1 MKWQG
6 EMFDVTVLGSGLGG
20 LIVAALLASCNYRV
34 LCLKERSYHP
44 SYSREGYR
52 FTPFS
57 NFSEKRLKLELLK
70 AIFQALNLPLP
81 IQEQRPEREDEA
93 KRDRIKKKVTF
104 QVILPKARID
114 LFLKRPMLRREWE
127 REFPGETAQIENFY
141 TELDMGQHL
150 LERLKTKEGS
160 WSILPLHPFSLMK
173 RWFSFK
179 SLPARR
185 MDERLS
191 LFSREFQKFIQL
203 QLISWCNLS
212 SEGFPVSLGSY
223 LLLDHAGETG
233 SSNIELEKVERNVF
247 EKYIQSGGKMEEI
260 EGVERVDVGWRK
272 KRRFTLRLKGEERS
286 IGTRFLILN
295 SPLHRLSPLLHK
307 KEKLLSRW
315 REKIRPRYIL
325 LPLFLGIDEKVVP
338 VGMKDLLVSI
348 LDLEKPYEGGNL
360 LFLSVSREGDLT
372 AAPEGKRALTVE
384 SLIPMEKLERNSL
397 DEHSS
402 HVMRHLHHLFPFMEK
417 YIEFRDWSWADSQ
430 RLGWSYPHFVYETTS
445 NFRWREGIVPL
456 RIWRGLYFLGKEN
469 FPYMGLEGEILG
481 GWRVGQEILQKYQ

>member
-1 MKWQG
+1 MKWKG
-6 EMFDVTVLGSGLGG
+6 EEFDVTVLGSGLGG
-20 LIVAALLASCNYRV
+20 LIAAALLASCHHRV

-57 NFSEKRLKLELLK
+57 NFSEKRLKLEPWK
-70 AIFQALNLPLP
+70 AISQALNLPLLTRD
-81 IQEQRPEREDEA
+81 QNPEKQDEA
-93 KRDRIKKKVTF
+93 KRDRTQEGVAF

-114 LFLKRPMLRREWE
+114 LFSKRPMLRREWK
-127 REFPGETAQIENFY
+127 REFPGESAQIENFY

-150 LERLKTKEGS
+150 LERFRAKEGS
-160 WSILPLHPFSLMK
+160 WSILPLHPSSLTK
-173 RWFSFK
+173 RWLSFK

-212 SEGFPVSLGSY
+212 SEGFPVSLASY
-223 LLLDHAGETG
+223 LLLDHAGEKG
-233 SSNIELEKVERNVF
+233 LSNIELEKVERNIF
-247 EKYIQSGGKMEEI
+247 EKFIQSGGKVEEI
-260 EGVERVDVGWRK
+260 EGVERVDIGWRK
-272 KRRFTLRLKGEERS
+272 KRRFALTLKGEDRN

-295 SPLHRLSPLLHK
+295 SPLHRLSPLLGK
-307 KEKLLSRW
+307 KERLVSGW
-315 REKIRPRYIL
+315 GEKIWPRYIL

-338 VGMKDLLVSI
+338 VGMKNLLVSI
-348 LDLEKPYEGGNL
+348 LDLEKPNEGGNL
-360 LFLSVSREGDLT
+360 LFLSISQERDLS

-384 SLIPMEKLERNSL
+384 SLIPMERLERNSL

-402 HVMRHLHHLFPFMEK
+402 HVMRHLHRLFPFLER
-417 YIEFRDWSWADSQ
+417 YIEFRDWSWTDGQCLS
-430 RLGWSYPHFVYETTS
+430 WSYPHFIYETTS
-445 NFRWREGIVPL
+445 NFRWREGIVPF
-456 RIWRGLYFLGKEN
+456 RIWKDLYFLGKEN
-469 FPYMGLEGEILG
+469 FPYMGLEGEIIG

>member
-6 EMFDVTVLGSGLGG
+6 EEFDVTVLGSGLGG
-20 LIVAALLASCNYRV
+20 LISAALLASCNHRV

-44 SYSREGYR
+44 SYAREEYR

-57 NFSEKRLKLELLK
+57 NFSEKRLKLELWK
-70 AIFQALNLPLP
+70 GIFQALNLSLLT
-81 IQEQRPEREDEA
+81 QDQRLERKDEA
-93 KRDRIKKKVTF
+93 KRDRAQERVAF

-114 LFLKRPMLRREWE
+114 LFPKQPMLRREWK
-127 REFPGETAQIENFY
+127 REFPGEAAQIENFY
-141 TELDMGQHL
+141 AEMETGQRL
-150 LERLKTKEGS
+150 LERLKAKEGS
-160 WSILPLHPFSLMK
+160 WSILPLRPFSLMK

-191 LFSREFQKFIQL
+191 PFSREFQKFIQL

-212 SEGFPVSLGSY
+212 SEGFPISLASY
-223 LLLDHAGETG
+223 LLLDHAGEIG
-233 SSNIELEKVERNVF
+233 SSNIELNKVERNIF
-247 EKYIQSGGKMEEI
+247 EKFIQSGGKMEEI
-260 EGVERVDVGWRK
+260 EGVERVDIGWRK
-272 KRRFTLRLKGEERS
+272 KRRFTLKVKGEERS

-295 SPLHRLSPLLHK
+295 SPLHHLSLLLGK
-307 KEKLLSRW
+307 KEKLLLGW

-325 LPLFLGIDEKVVP
+325 LPLFLGIDERVVP

-360 LFLSVSREGDLT
+360 LFLSISQEGDLT
-372 AAPEGKRALTVE
+372 AAPEGKRALVVE
-384 SLIPMEKLERNSL
+384 SLIPTERLERNSL

-402 HVMRHLHHLFPFMEK
+402 HVMRHLHHLFPFLER

-445 NFRWREGIVPL
+445 KFRWREGIVPF
-456 RIWRGLYFLGKEN
+456 RIWKDLYFLGKEN